1 MNTPLKTNMT
11 VDYPT
16 MNESMYFLLKTWG
29 NFKKC
34 YLSDSGVALCLTKPS
49 TSISFVVVFFLGGGD
64 SFFTLTNYVIVE
76 ALHVTL

>member
-34 YLSDSGVALCLTKPS
+34 YLSELRGG
-49 TSISFVVVFFLGGGD
+49 FVFDKAKYQYIFCCFFFWGGD